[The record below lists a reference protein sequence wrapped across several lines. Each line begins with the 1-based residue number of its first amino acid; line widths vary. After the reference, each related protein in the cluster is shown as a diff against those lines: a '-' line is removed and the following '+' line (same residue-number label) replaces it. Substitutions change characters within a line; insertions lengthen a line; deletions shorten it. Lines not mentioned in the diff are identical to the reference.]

1 MVLFYGCK
9 VTYFFVH
16 MQVCMIF
23 YASWLKKCDTMSRQ
37 KVMIVAEA
45 ILMNN
50 VKNRFISVLF

>member
-1 MVLFYGCK
+1 
-9 VTYFFVH
+9 
-16 MQVCMIF
+16 MQVSMIF